1 MESGLRFIDRK
12 QEEHKKEFGVYAD
25 TCHKL
30 GEWCEEYAKQYHE
43 EQVKLGLPSVS
54 QQREL
59 FVKGQG
65 KWLMV
70 NTNMDVE
77 QIIDFEMEFINK

>member
-30 GEWCEEYAKQYHE
+30 GEWCEEYAKQYRK
-43 EQVKLGLPSVS
+43 EQVTLGFPSVS
-54 QQREL
+54 NRKCPKCDT
-59 FVKGQG
+59 VNVTVTDD
-65 KWLMV
+65 LMWCY
-70 NTNMDVE
+70 E
-77 QIIDFEMEFINK
+77 CKESFES